1 MVTQTEIQERI
12 KSDVHYLLMK
22 NRINNLDLI
31 NCLIHLKMLLKKID
45 KISIVKDLEI
55 NNELKELETEK
66 IDELE
71 MLEANLNSRTIVL
84 KKK

>member
-31 NCLIHLKMLLKKID
+31 NCLIHLKMLLKNK
-45 KISIVKDLEI
+45 
-55 NNELKELETEK
+55 
-66 IDELE
+66 
-71 MLEANLNSRTIVL
+71 
-84 KKK
+84 